1 MAVDC
6 RESRDLMSGAVDNEL
21 NRHESEGFNE
31 HIEICGSCRDE
42 YELEK
47 LTKAYLKRKITFVDV
62 PYDLEATIMARISSE
77 GTISF
82 QPGFFSRLLSNTIF
96 QPVATVGIMLA
107 IAVVL
112 FFANRSNVIGPF
124 SPAESIEAINASGP
138 DVLTMAMDNF
148 QDVMS
153 GKFEPQITA
162 TKVADVSA
170 YLKQNAG
177 VAVPVPSIRDA
188 DWIEG
193 SVTDAD
199 GAKVTHVVFKI
210 GDGYIYI
217 YSFPR
222 EAMNSKRVRL
232 PSDCASAIEKN
243 KWYWGMDENGDT
255 QAVWSDDSRV
265 CVATAN
271 IDKRDLINYLRTSG
285 RTAQ

>member
-1 MAVDC
+1 MDC
-6 RESRDLMSGAVDNEL
+6 RESRELMSGAVDNEL
-21 NRHESEGFNE
+21 SRQESEGFNE

-47 LTKAYLKRKITFVDV
+47 LTKAYLKRKVTFVDV
-62 PYDLEATIMARISSE
+62 PYDLGAAIMAQISSE
-77 GTISF
+77 GAITME
-82 QPGFFSRLLSNTIF
+82 PGFFSRLFSNTIF
-96 QPVATVGIMLA
+96 QPVMAVGIVMI

-112 FFANRSNVIGPF
+112 FFANRSNLIGPL
-124 SPAESIEAINASGP
+124 STSESIEAINASGP

-148 QDVMS
+148 QEVMS

-162 TKVADVSA
+162 TNVADVSA

-188 DWIEG
+188 DWIGG

-199 GAKVTHVVFKI
+199 GGKATHVIFKI
-210 GDGYIYI
+210 GEGYIYI

-222 EAMNSKRVRL
+222 KAMESRSARL
-232 PSDCASAIEKN
+232 PSDCADAIRNN

-255 QAVWSDDSRV
+255 QAAWVDGNRV
-265 CVATAN
+265 CVATTN
-271 IDKRDLINYLRTSG
+271 MDKSDLINYLQASE
-285 RTAQ
+285 RTAK

>member
-1 MAVDC
+1 MDC
-6 RESRDLMSGAVDNEL
+6 RESRELMSGAVDNEL
-21 NRHESEGFNE
+21 SRQESEGFNE

-47 LTKAYLKRKITFVDV
+47 LTKAYLKRKVTFVDV
-62 PYDLEATIMARISSE
+62 PYDLGAAIMAQISSE
-77 GTISF
+77 GAITME
-82 QPGFFSRLLSNTIF
+82 PGFFSRLFSNTIF
-96 QPVATVGIMLA
+96 QPVMAVGIVMI

-112 FFANRSNVIGPF
+112 FFANRSNLIGPL
-124 SPAESIEAINASGP
+124 STSESIEAINASGP

-148 QDVMS
+148 QEVMS

-162 TKVADVSA
+162 TNVADVSA

-188 DWIEG
+188 DWIGG

-199 GAKVTHVVFKI
+199 GGKATHVIFKI
-210 GDGYIYI
+210 GEGYIYI

-222 EAMNSKRVRL
+222 KAMESRSARL
-232 PSDCASAIEKN
+232 PSDCADAIRNN

-255 QAVWSDDSRV
+255 QAAWVDGNRI
-265 CVATAN
+265 CVATTN
-271 IDKRDLINYLRTSG
+271 MDKSDLINYLQASERTSK
-285 RTAQ
+285 

>member
-1 MAVDC
+1 
-6 RESRDLMSGAVDNEL
+6 MSGAVDNEL
-21 NRHESEGFNE
+21 SRQESEGFNE

-47 LTKAYLKRKITFVDV
+47 LTKAYLKRKVTFVDV
-62 PYDLEATIMARISSE
+62 PYDLGAAIMAQISSE
-77 GTISF
+77 GAITME
-82 QPGFFSRLLSNTIF
+82 PGFFSRLFSNTIF
-96 QPVATVGIMLA
+96 QPVMAVGIVMI

-112 FFANRSNVIGPF
+112 FFANRSNLIGPL
-124 SPAESIEAINASGP
+124 STSESIEAINASGP

-148 QDVMS
+148 QEVMS

-162 TKVADVSA
+162 TNVADVSA

-188 DWIEG
+188 DWIGG

-199 GAKVTHVVFKI
+199 GGKATHVIFKI
-210 GDGYIYI
+210 GEGYIYI

-222 EAMNSKRVRL
+222 KAMESRSARL
-232 PSDCASAIEKN
+232 PSDCADAIRNN

-255 QAVWSDDSRV
+255 QAAWVDGNRV
-265 CVATAN
+265 CVATTN
-271 IDKRDLINYLRTSG
+271 MDKSDLINYLQASE
-285 RTAQ
+285 RTAK

>member
-1 MAVDC
+1 MDC
-6 RESRDLMSGAVDNEL
+6 RESRELMSGAVDNEL
-21 NRHESEGFNE
+21 SRQESEGFNE

-47 LTKAYLKRKITFVDV
+47 LTKAYLKRKVTFVDV
-62 PYDLEATIMARISSE
+62 PYDLGAAIMAQISSE
-77 GTISF
+77 GAITME
-82 QPGFFSRLLSNTIF
+82 PGFFSRLFSNTIF
-96 QPVATVGIMLA
+96 QPVMAVGIVMI

-112 FFANRSNVIGPF
+112 FFANRSNLIGPL
-124 SPAESIEAINASGP
+124 STSESIEAINASGP

-148 QDVMS
+148 QEVMS

-162 TKVADVSA
+162 TNVADVSA

-188 DWIEG
+188 DWIGG

-199 GAKVTHVVFKI
+199 GGKATHVIFKI
-210 GDGYIYI
+210 GEGYIYI

-222 EAMNSKRVRL
+222 KAMESRSARL
-232 PSDCASAIEKN
+232 PSDCADAIRNN

-255 QAVWSDDSRV
+255 QAAWVDGDRV
-265 CVATAN
+265 CVATTN
-271 IDKRDLINYLRTSG
+271 MDKSDLINYLQASE
-285 RTAQ
+285 RTAK